1 MVYVFY
7 VLAAFFVYFELY
19 AIVNAREIITESK
32 YAQKVIEDVKRTGHG
47 DGRDIDPNY
56 MRAYMIDFFYMV
68 WSALGLLSSQ
78 WVFFVC
84 LFLLTLVTS
93 LMRSRILSEASI
105 SDNVRFDRANSVVS
119 IGLLVLLVGNK
130 FFEWFDV
137 PRSILQVLGVW

>member
-7 VLAAFFVYFELY
+7 GLAAFFVYFELY

-68 WSALGLLSSQ
+68 WCAFGLLSSQ
-78 WVFFVC
+78 WVFFAC
-84 LFLLTLVTS
+84 LFLLTLVT
-93 LMRSRILSEASI
+93 RSRTLSEASI